1 MREVHDALAYVAT
14 QQRQPGRAVRHLKR
28 AIELDPSYADAYAY
42 PGAVYSHSAQPDKG
56 LPLLRHGLRLD
67 PDAGYLYFMSLGEA
81 LFFLGDDEQA
91 LFNLSEALARNADNL
106 ETRVFLAA
114 VHPARGDAE
123 AARWEAEEIRILAPD
138 FSLTTW
144 LETSPLGDAR
154 QRRFWSP
161 CSANT
166 AGDALPRGAAGLQ

>member
-1 MREVHDALAYVAT
+1 MREAHDALAYVAM
-14 QQRQPGRAVRHLKR
+14 QQRQPGRAVRYPKR
-28 AIELDPSYADAYAY
+28 AIELDPSYAYAY
-42 PGAVYSHSAQPDKG
+42 PGAVYSYSAQPDKG

-67 PDAGYLYFMSLGEA
+67 PDAGGLYFMSLGEA

-91 LFNLSEALARNADNL
+91 LFNLSEALACNPAN

-114 VHPARGDAE
+114 VLAARGDAE
-123 AARWEAEEIRILAPD
+123 AARWETEEIRILAPD

-144 LETSPLGDAR
+144 LETSPLGDTR
-154 QRRFWSP
+154 PRRVSSP